1 MSAVCSNV
9 LNEMRKKEKEKNHGL
24 RLMVRFPTVNLV
36 SSL

>member
-9 LNEMRKKEKEKNHGL
+9 LTEMRKKEKEKSHGL
-24 RLMVRFPTVNLV
+24 GLMVQFPTVNLV